1 MSHLLKENKIILIIF
16 KLFVLS
22 LIIFIFYNG
31 LINYKGNKYLYIL
44 FSIVS
49 NYLLIFSFRKKTIFF
64 DTFFSL
70 LLWVGFWLKFTVII
84 SFTGGMF

>member
-31 LINYKGNKYLYIL
+31 LIKYKGNKYLYIL
-44 FSIVS
+44 FS
-49 NYLLIFSFRKKTIFF
+49 L
-64 DTFFSL
+64 
-70 LLWVGFWLKFTVII
+70 VIQHLEV
-84 SFTGGMF
+84 M